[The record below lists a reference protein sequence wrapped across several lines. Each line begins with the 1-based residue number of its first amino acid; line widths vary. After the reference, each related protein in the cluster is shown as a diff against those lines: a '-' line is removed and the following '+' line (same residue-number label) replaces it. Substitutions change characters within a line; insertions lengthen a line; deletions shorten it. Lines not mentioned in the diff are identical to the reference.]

1 MIPEVHFIHTIGRSL
16 KFLFNDSNFFLFLWF
31 LTCSWIDD
39 APDANKMK
47 RNFFNSVEWEIV
59 VCMCATVLNPMKFV
73 TIFFLFAFFLAS
85 TRREFM
91 LKKFS
96 EIWHI
101 TSCYDQPFADTQYE
115 IVPCQ
120 NQVVNFVP
128 RGSRNRNVEHE
139 TGKL

>member
-1 MIPEVHFIHTIGRSL
+1 MQTKWSETFFTPWNEKLSCVYVCYSSE
-16 KFLFNDSNFFLFLWF
+16 SNEICYDFFL
-31 LTCSWIDD
+31 
-39 APDANKMK
+39 
-47 RNFFNSVEWEIV
+47 
-59 VCMCATVLNPMKFV
+59 VCVFCFDQE
-73 TIFFLFAFFLAS
+73 
-85 TRREFM
+85 RM

-120 NQVVNFVP
+120 NQVVDFVP

-139 TGKL
+139 TGQL